1 VPSIRKNFG
10 YNLLLTVCGY
20 IIPFITFPYISR
32 VLGVQNLGVCNFVDS
47 IINYFVLFS
56 MLGVGSYGVREI
68 ARVRLDEGKRNAVF
82 TNLVLLNLVM
92 TVVAIIVLIV
102 CTFSIPKLADYRP
115 FLLIGIVKLVF
126 NVFLIEWFYQ
136 GIQDF
141 KYITIR
147 SLAIRLAY
155 VVAIFVFIRSE
166 ADVLLYYFITTLT
179 TVLNA
184 CINFLHSKRYVKID
198 IRAFNPKIFIVPVL
212 SFGYYRVLTSMY
224 TTFNTVFLGF
234 SCNDIEVGYFSTAT
248 KLYSI
253 IMSVLSAFTTVM
265 IPHVSELI
273 RDGQVARL
281 QKIADQTLM
290 VISSI
295 SIPLIVFC
303 QFCAPDIIRL
313 IAGPGYEGAIVPFR
327 IVIFLLLI
335 IGAEQIL
342 IQQFLMASTK
352 NKPII
357 AVSSLGAVT
366 GVLLNVLLTPSM
378 GSIGSSCAWGISEV
392 CVLVLGII
400 LVKKNLNIIVPFKGI
415 LANMLWSLLYIP
427 PLLLI
432 SHLHLDL
439 WQNLLLSSLV
449 VFVVFILINFLL
461 HRSSQLAVIIG
472 DNKKQYSK

>member
-1 VPSIRKNFG
+1 
-10 YNLLLTVCGY
+10 
-20 IIPFITFPYISR
+20 
-32 VLGVQNLGVCNFVDS
+32 
-47 IINYFVLFS
+47 
-56 MLGVGSYGVREI
+56 
-68 ARVRLDEGKRNAVF
+68 
-82 TNLVLLNLVM
+82 
-92 TVVAIIVLIV
+92 
-102 CTFSIPKLADYRP
+102 
-115 FLLIGIVKLVF
+115 
-126 NVFLIEWFYQ
+126 
-136 GIQDF
+136 
-141 KYITIR
+141 
-147 SLAIRLAY
+147 
-155 VVAIFVFIRSE
+155 
-166 ADVLLYYFITTLT
+166 
-179 TVLNA
+179 
-184 CINFLHSKRYVKID
+184 
-198 IRAFNPKIFIVPVL
+198 
-212 SFGYYRVLTSMY
+212 MY

-313 IAGPGYEGAIVPFR
+313 IAGPGYEGAIAPFR

-335 IGAEQIL
+335 IGAEQILIL

-432 SHLHLDL
+432 SHLHLGL